1 MTSLLAGLGLGACWL
16 EHQALDEQVTG
27 QLTAARSLL
36 ELEKRE
42 HAAMLNAVLSVV
54 QQDPQLQ
61 AAWPK
66 RDRDRLFAVAAPLFE
81 RLRSGH
87 DINRL
92 RFLQPDL
99 TTFLCVDRPD
109 STGQPA
115 SCFSSPRTTEAAFST
130 PGLELDPQGTFT
142 LRVAHPWHIDGQ
154 LAGYVEL
161 GRRVEHLGQLAHSIL
176 GIDVLVLV
184 DKKQLTHD
192 DLMKGTAMLG
202 RKVDWDRLPASVV
215 IDATTDAIPSKLS
228 SWLCSPP
235 EASSQADL
243 AWSTSGQSY
252 RAGISTLTDT
262 SGTSVGHLVA
272 LVNTTRDQDSLARLT
287 WGATA
292 ACVMTGLVLLM
303 LLGRA
308 IGRDGQTL
316 DLTRQRE
323 QQARILKLERE
334 RDAQRENLRFLQL
347 VLDTAPIAIFYK
359 DAQGHF
365 LGCNDTFASWAGIS
379 REEVF
384 GRTTDELFSVPSV
397 RKIQEMDTALFANP
411 GRQAFEHT
419 LVNREGQQRTVLF
432 HRATYLDSVG
442 RVAGLVGA
450 AMDVSDRRQIEEQS
464 RQGDKALK
472 DTLAREKRMSV
483 ELEAAMEQLRAAT
496 RDAQAATRIKTE
508 FLANMSHEIRT
519 PMTAILGF
527 SESLLDPDLSEHE
540 RQMAIHT
547 IRRNGEH
554 LLQILNDILDIS
566 KIEAGKVEI
575 ERIDCSPAEIIADVH
590 ATMQARAEAK
600 RLRLEIEGLD
610 ALPESIRTDP
620 TRLRQILINLV
631 SNAVKFT
638 AGGKVRIL
646 TRIEHH
652 EHDSSQL
659 RVDVI
664 DSGIGITEDQMHRLF
679 EPFTQADSSTTRRFG
694 GTGLGLTISKRLA
707 RILGGDL
714 TASSEPGAGSTFTV
728 TVDSSPL
735 NALSPDKANPS
746 ARTAATLRG
755 GPTAAAEQPLQ
766 ARILLAEDGPDNQML
781 VRSILAKA
789 GAEVEIAENGK
800 TAIERIETAAQ
811 EGRPF
816 DLVLMDMQMPIL
828 DGYQATAE
836 LRRRGH
842 TGPIIALTA
851 HAMATD
857 QAKCLEAGCDG
868 YATKPIDRRALLTL
882 VRGQILARASG

>member
-1 MTSLLAGLGLGACWL
+1 MPVGTALTSLLAGFGLGACWL
-16 EHQALDEQVTG
+16 EHQALDEQVAG

-36 ELEKRE
+36 ELEKSE
-42 HAAMLNAVLSVV
+42 YAAMREQNA
-54 QQDPQLQ
+54 
-61 AAWPK
+61 
-66 RDRDRLFAVAAPLFE
+66 
-81 RLRSGH
+81 
-87 DINRL
+87 
-92 RFLQPDL
+92 
-99 TTFLCVDRPD
+99 
-109 STGQPA
+109 
-115 SCFSSPRTTEAAFST
+115 
-130 PGLELDPQGTFT
+130 
-142 LRVAHPWHIDGQ
+142 
-154 LAGYVEL
+154 
-161 GRRVEHLGQLAHSIL
+161 
-176 GIDVLVLV
+176 
-184 DKKQLTHD
+184 
-192 DLMKGTAMLG
+192 
-202 RKVDWDRLPASVV
+202 
-215 IDATTDAIPSKLS
+215 
-228 SWLCSPP
+228 
-235 EASSQADL
+235 
-243 AWSTSGQSY
+243 
-252 RAGISTLTDT
+252 
-262 SGTSVGHLVA
+262 
-272 LVNTTRDQDSLARLT
+272 LARLT

-292 ACVMTGLVLLM
+292 ACVMTGVVLLT
-303 LLGRA
+303 LLGRV
-308 IGRDGQTL
+308 IGRREQAS

-323 QQARILKLERE
+323 QQARIVQLERE

-347 VLDTAPIAIFYK
+347 VLDTAPIAVFYK

-379 REEVF
+379 REKVI
-384 GRTTDELFSVPSV
+384 GRTTDELFSVPSA

-419 LVNREGQQRTVLF
+419 LVNREGQQRAVLF
-432 HRATYLDSVG
+432 HRATYVDSAG

-450 AMDVSDRRQIEEQS
+450 AMDISDRRQIEEQS

-527 SESLLDPDLSEHE
+527 SENLLDPDLSEHE

-590 ATMQARAEAK
+590 TTMQTRAEAK
-600 RLRLEIEGLD
+600 RLRFEIEGVD

-631 SNAVKFT
+631 SNAIKFT

-652 EHDSSQL
+652 EHDNAQL

-707 RILGGDL
+707 KILGGDL
-714 TASSEPGAGSTFTV
+714 TASSEPSAGSTFTV
-728 TVDSSPL
+728 TVDASPL
-735 NALSPDKANPS
+735 NALSGNKANPS
-746 ARTAATLRG
+746 ARPAGTLCGGPAAT
-755 GPTAAAEQPLQ
+755 AEQPLQ

-800 TAIERIETAAQ
+800 TAIERIEAAAE

-816 DLVLMDMQMPIL
+816 DLVLMDMQMPVL

-882 VRGQILARASG
+882 VRGRILARALVDATRLDVTAHSANNSHDVP